1 MFRGPE
7 VFLRIMTEV
16 TFNMVFFSQKKK
28 CRQRTCPFLAVGIFF
43 ISVLITV
50 SHALRSED
58 RIALK
63 TTILG
68 QKGHFLSRDYKFTF
82 ESLEEVEIVQRQ

>member
-16 TFNMVFFSQKKK
+16 TFNMVFFSQIKKG
-28 CRQRTCPFLAVGIFF
+28 RQRTFPFLAVGIFF

-50 SHALRSED
+50 SHAAE
-58 RIALK
+58 K
-63 TTILG
+63 
-68 QKGHFLSRDYKFTF
+68 
-82 ESLEEVEIVQRQ
+82 

>member
-50 SHALRSED
+50 SHAAE
-58 RIALK
+58 K
-63 TTILG
+63 LG
-68 QKGHFLSRDYKFTF
+68 QNRVKDNDFRAKRTF
-82 ESLEEVEIVQRQ
+82 PFARLQIYF